1 MQRFRYLVAIGVGAA
16 IALSFTES
24 GALQQ
29 EVPSLPKNGKEAS
42 CLGDTQRHSQ
52 TGEEQPKG
60 VLSPVHCSLDAI
72 NNQPAASPVQGSGN
86 SPSRDVQSAA
96 LPKKIAAP
104 KTSTKATV
112 AQENRPASPTVVDS
126 IFPKLAPKTST
137 KATVAQGNRPASA
150 TVVDSIFPKSEQ
162 RQEPQPQA
170 LAEPLPKP
178 VPAIIEPNRS
188 ANSQTSPENIR
199 RQSEPLGGI
208 MLVQSQPSVAPQP
221 ERNNPGTPAPEYL
234 NPSANPLLFPTQAEE
249 VQIKR
254 AEVIT
259 LEQAI
264 ELGRRNNRDLQA
276 ARLTLE
282 RNQFAVQEA
291 LAAEFPTAGLVLD
304 FTRSD
309 SASARLSNT
318 SLSDDNPLLN
328 RNPISTTFNGSV
340 QLSYDLF
347 TSGLRPATIRASEQQ
362 VRFQELEVERLSEQ
376 VRLNVTRTY
385 YNLQEADA
393 QVRISRAAV
402 ANAAQILRDTVLQ
415 EQAGLGTRFDV
426 LQTQVSLANASQD
439 LTRALSQQLVSR
451 RQIVQLLSLAQPAN
465 VSAVE
470 TITEAG
476 TWDLSLE
483 QTIVLAF
490 KNRAELEQQL
500 IQRNIGEQRRLIALA
515 ANRPRASLT
524 ANYNILGVLNDDAGP
539 SQGLTI
545 GARLQW
551 NLFDGGAA
559 RARARQETTNIAI
572 SENNFASQRNQI
584 RFDVEQ
590 AFFTL
595 DANRQN
601 IQTATFALQA
611 AQESLRLAR
620 LRFGA
625 GVGTNTDVINQLT
638 ELTRAQVN
646 QLRAVLDYN
655 RALADLQRAVSNLP
669 DSNLFDL
676 P

>member
-1 MQRFRYLVAIGVGAA
+1 
-16 IALSFTES
+16 
-24 GALQQ
+24 
-29 EVPSLPKNGKEAS
+29 
-42 CLGDTQRHSQ
+42 
-52 TGEEQPKG
+52 
-60 VLSPVHCSLDAI
+60 
-72 NNQPAASPVQGSGN
+72 
-86 SPSRDVQSAA
+86 
-96 LPKKIAAP
+96 
-104 KTSTKATV
+104 
-112 AQENRPASPTVVDS
+112 
-126 IFPKLAPKTST
+126 
-137 KATVAQGNRPASA
+137 
-150 TVVDSIFPKSEQ
+150 
-162 RQEPQPQA
+162 
-170 LAEPLPKP
+170 
-178 VPAIIEPNRS
+178 
-188 ANSQTSPENIR
+188 
-199 RQSEPLGGI
+199 
-208 MLVQSQPSVAPQP
+208 
-221 ERNNPGTPAPEYL
+221 
-234 NPSANPLLFPTQAEE
+234 
-249 VQIKR
+249 
-254 AEVIT
+254 VIT

-328 RNPISTTFNGSV
+328 RNPVSTTFNGSV

-347 TSGLRPATIRASEQQ
+347 TSGRRPATIRASEQQ

-393 QVRISRAAV
+393 QVRISQAAV
-402 ANAAQILRDTVLQ
+402 ENAAQILRDTVLQ

-439 LTRALSQQLVSR
+439 LTRALSQQRISR
-451 RQIVQLLSLAQPAN
+451 RQIVQLLSLAQPVT

-500 IQRNIGEQRRLIALA
+500 IQRNIGEQRRQIALS

-539 SQGLTI
+539 SQGLTL
-545 GARLQW
+545 GARLQR
-551 NLFDGGAA
+551 GGD
-559 RARARQETTNIAI
+559 
-572 SENNFASQRNQI
+572 SQ
-584 RFDVEQ
+584 
-590 AFFTL
+590 
-595 DANRQN
+595 
-601 IQTATFALQA
+601 
-611 AQESLRLAR
+611 SK
-620 LRFGA
+620 A
-625 GVGTNTDVINQLT
+625 GND
-638 ELTRAQVN
+638 EYCDR
-646 QLRAVLDYN
+646 
-655 RALADLQRAVSNLP
+655 
-669 DSNLFDL
+669 
-676 P
+676 